1 MKRSVKNSILIAA
14 YAIFILSNPSIGQDA
29 HLLWAKSIGAN
40 YTDNV
45 IAIAIDEAGNVFS
58 TGGFS
63 GTVDFDPGSGVYNLT
78 APGQMGHSTFVCKH
92 TSSGAI
98 VWAKLLGGAQG
109 SIADVSSIAID
120 LAGNVYT
127 AGYYQGTVDF
137 DPGTAAYNI
146 TNGAGGIFVS
156 KLNSLGVFVWAKS
169 MGGAQGSSAKACS
182 IAIDVSGNVY
192 TTGYFIAT
200 VDFDPG
206 TAVFNIISPTSNM
219 DIFISKLDFSGAFV
233 WAKSM
238 GSTNPDAGRSIAVDA
253 MGNVYTTG
261 YFTGTVD
268 FDPGAGV
275 YNLTSPG
282 NTDIYI
288 SKLNAS
294 GAFVWAKRM
303 GGGAGSDLHDYGYDI
318 ALDNSGNI
326 YTTGSFA
333 GTVDFNSGG
342 PPNNLTTTS
351 YSAVFICKHDAS
363 GALSWVKKIE
373 GAVVNDYSSGVSVA
387 VDAAGNIYSTGSF
400 SGTIDADPGTSLL
413 NLTSQGDHDVF
424 ISKLD
429 ASGVFVWGKS
439 IGSASYDAGNSVA
452 VDTAGNV
459 YVAGAFIGSCD
470 FDPGV
475 GVSNLMS
482 AGDVDGFVVKLCE
495 MATPTITASG
505 STSICQGENV
515 TLTSS
520 LSNSY
525 LWSNGATT
533 QSIVVDTTGS
543 YSVTVTNT
551 NGCSASSTIENVN
564 VTSAPQFTYTTNAL
578 VVSFS
583 KTGTG
588 CNSFLWDFGNGNTS
602 SINPNPI
609 VTYANQGT
617 YSACLQCN
625 GNVCVTCITITLP
638 EGTVSVGENS
648 NQSDISIYPNPS
660 NDFITIENKNEKLN
674 STYIVFSSLGQQV
687 LTGKLIA
694 ETTTV
699 DVSDLQAGFYLLQVG
714 ETKKQS
720 FKLVKK

>member
-1 MKRSVKNSILIAA
+1 MKKRLQNSILIATLS
-14 YAIFILSNPSIGQDA
+14 IFGLSNPSSGQDT

-45 IAIAIDEAGNVFS
+45 IAIAVDEAGNVFS
-58 TGGFS
+58 TGHFS
-63 GTVDFDPGSGVYNLT
+63 GTVDFDPGPGIYNLT
-78 APGQMGHSTFVCKH
+78 APGQMGHNTFVCKH
-92 TSSGAI
+92 NSSGAF

-120 LAGNVYT
+120 QAGNVYT
-127 AGYYQGTVDF
+127 AGYCNGTVDF
-137 DPGTAAYNI
+137 DPGTATYDI
-146 TNGAGGIFVS
+146 TNGNGGIFVS
-156 KLNSLGVFVWAKS
+156 KLSSSGTFVWAKS
-169 MGGAQGSSAKACS
+169 MGGGQGSNAKAYS
-182 IAIDVSGNVY
+182 VAVDAAGNVY
-192 TTGYFIAT
+192 TTGYFTST
-200 VDFDPG
+200 VDFNPG
-206 TAVFNIISPTSNM
+206 TAVYNIISPTSNM
-219 DIFISKLDFSGAFV
+219 DIFISKLNSSGDFV

-238 GSTNPDAGRSIAVDA
+238 GSTNPDAGRSIAVDIA
-253 MGNVYTTG
+253 GNVFTTG
-261 YFTGTVD
+261 WFTGTVD

-282 NTDIYI
+282 NADIYI

-303 GGGAGSDLHDYGYDI
+303 GGGAGSDLHDYGFDI
-318 ALDNSGNI
+318 TLDNTGNI

-342 PPNNLTTTS
+342 PPNNLTTSS

-363 GALSWVKKIE
+363 GTLDWVKKIE
-373 GAVVNDYSSGVSVA
+373 GAIVNDYSTGSSVA
-387 VDAAGNIYSTGSF
+387 IDAVGNIYSTGYF
-400 SGTIDADPGTSLL
+400 QGTIDADPGTSVL
-413 NLTSQGDHDVF
+413 NFTSAGDYDIF
-424 ISKLD
+424 ISKLNS
-429 ASGVFVWGKS
+429 SGVLVWGKS
-439 IGSASYDAGNSVA
+439 IGGASHDSGNSVA
-452 VDTAGNV
+452 IDTAGNV
-459 YVAGAFIGSCD
+459 YVAGAFIGSGD
-470 FDPGV
+470 FDPGA
-475 GVSNLMS
+475 GISTLLS
-482 AGDVDGFVVKLCE
+482 AGDADGFVVKLCE
-495 MATPTITASG
+495 MATPTITANG
-505 STSICQGENV
+505 STSLCQGESV

-520 LSNSY
+520 PSNNY

-533 QSIVVDTTGS
+533 QSIAVDSTGS

-551 NGCSASSTIENVN
+551 NGCTASSSIETVN
-564 VTSAPQFTYTTNAL
+564 VTMAPQFTYTTNAL

-638 EGTVSVGENS
+638 EGTVSVDENS

-660 NDFITIENKNEKLN
+660 NGNVQIDNGPIQQIKIYNQTGALVYQSEKETQELN
-674 STYIVFSSLGQQV
+674 
-687 LTGKLIA
+687 LTGYPKGVYLI
-694 ETTTV
+694 
-699 DVSDLQAGFYLLQVG
+699 QVKSG
-714 ETKKQS
+714 DKIINKRAVIQ
-720 FKLVKK
+720 

>member
-1 MKRSVKNSILIAA
+1 MKKPVKNAILIAA
-14 YAIFILSNPSIGQDA
+14 YAIFILSNHSSGQNT

-45 IAIAIDEAGNVFS
+45 KAISIDVVGNVFS

-63 GTVDFDPGSGVYNLT
+63 GTVDFDPSFGVYNLT
-78 APGQMGHSTFVCKH
+78 ASGQMGYNTFVCKH
-92 TSSGAI
+92 TSSGAL

-109 SIADVSSIAID
+109 STIEVSSIAVD

-137 DPGTAAYNI
+137 DPGTTTYNI
-146 TNGAGGIFVS
+146 TSAIGGVFIS
-156 KLNSLGVFVWAKS
+156 KLNSLGAFVWAKS
-169 MGGAQGSSAKACS
+169 MAGGQGSNANAHS
-182 IAIDVSGNVY
+182 IAVDATGNVY
-192 TTGYFIAT
+192 TTGYFTAT

-206 TAVFNIISPTSNM
+206 AAVYNIVSPTSNM
-219 DIFISKLDFSGAFV
+219 DIFISKLDVAGAFV

-253 MGNVYTTG
+253 TGNVYTTG

-275 YNLTSPG
+275 YNLMSPG
-282 NTDIYI
+282 NNDIYV
-288 SKLNAS
+288 SKLTAS

-303 GGGAGSDLHDYGYDI
+303 GGGAGSDLHDFGNDI

-326 YTTGSFA
+326 YTTGSFS

-342 PPNNLTTTS
+342 QPNSLTTTG
-351 YSAVFICKHDAS
+351 YGAVFICKHDAS
-363 GALSWVKKIE
+363 GTLSWVKKIE
-373 GAVVNDYSSGVSVA
+373 GSIISDYSFGASLTI
-387 VDAAGNIYSTGSF
+387 DAAGNIYSTGNF
-400 SGTIDADPGTSLL
+400 QGTIDADPGASVL
-413 NLTSQGDHDVF
+413 NFTSQGERDIF

-439 IGSASYDAGNSVA
+439 IGGASYDAGNSVA

-459 YVAGAFIGSCD
+459 YVAGDFWGSCD
-470 FDPGV
+470 FDPGA
-475 GVSNLMS
+475 GVSNLVS
-482 AGDVDGFVVKLCE
+482 AGDADGFVVKLCE

-505 STSICQGENV
+505 STSLCQGENV

-520 LSNSY
+520 PSNSY
-525 LWSNGATT
+525 LWSTGATT
-533 QSIVVDTTGS
+533 QSITVDTTGS

-551 NGCSASSTIENVN
+551 NGCSASSSFENVT
-564 VTSAPQFTYTTNAL
+564 VTIAPQFTYTTSAL

-625 GNVCVTCITITLP
+625 GNVCVTCVTITLP
-638 EGTVSVGENS
+638 EGTVSVDENS
-648 NQSDISIYPNPS
+648 KQLDVSVYPNPTNGNVQFS
-660 NDFITIENKNEKLN
+660 VDKGPIQHIKIYNPTGALVYQSEK
-674 STYIVFSSLGQQV
+674 
-687 LTGKLIA
+687 
-694 ETTTV
+694 
-699 DVSDLQAGFYLLQVG
+699 
-714 ETKKQS
+714 ETKELNLTEYPKGVYLIQIQS
-720 FKLVKK
+720 ADKIISKRVVIQ